1 MTSTAARLLLVLALL
16 VTTGCA
22 AHHHAPA
29 LQPTLL
35 GAAPPGGLV
44 QVGNGDWVLVGI
56 YAFVGA
62 VIVLGFLVDLILL
75 PFSYDEP
82 ELFFPCCKSLLKLA
96 H

>member
-1 MTSTAARLLLVLALL
+1 MSTRLLALLLVLAL
-16 VTTGCA
+16 TGCA
-22 AHHHAPA
+22 GHSHVLEPTPA
-29 LQPTLL
+29 LLS
-35 GAAPPGGLV
+35 AAPGGLV
-44 QVGNGDWVLVGI
+44 PVGNGDWVLLGI

-82 ELFFPCCKSLLKLA
+82 ELFFPCCKSLLKLV